1 MNIKF
6 IKLLG
11 YISISVSIL
20 ISLILSFKPD
30 MILVDGNPLD
40 TGYMISKT
48 LFIITT
54 LLILTIIGVQLIN
67 KK

>member
-6 IKLLG
+6 IKMIG
-11 YISISVSIL
+11 FVTISVSIL
-20 ISLILSFKPD
+20 ISLTLSFKPD
-30 MILVDGNPLD
+30 MILIDGDPLD

>member
-1 MNIKF
+1 MRSNYKKI
-6 IKLLG
+6 LG
-11 YISISVSIL
+11 YSLLLVSLLDAL
-20 ISLILSFKPD
+20 IFSFKPD
-30 MILVDGNPLD
+30 IILVEGNPLD

>member
-6 IKLLG
+6 IKILG

-20 ISLILSFKPD
+20 ISLIFSFKPN
-30 MILVDGNPLD
+30 MILVDGNSLD
-40 TGYMISKT
+40 TDYMISKT
-48 LFIITT
+48 LFIIAT

-67 KK
+67 KN